1 MKILYFSW
9 IKDKIGIDEEN
20 IDIDQ
25 EIDTVKKLIFFLR
38 NKGENYNLALEN
50 TGIVRFSINMKNA
63 KLDDKIKN
71 VDEIAFF
78 PPMTGG

>member
-9 IKDKIGIDEEN
+9 IKDKIGINEEN

-25 EIDTVKKLIFFLR
+25 EVDTVKKLIFFLR
-38 NKGENYNLALEN
+38 NKGENYNSALEN
-50 TGIVRFSINMKNA
+50 TGIIRFSINMKNA

>member
-1 MKILYFSW
+1 MRILYFSW
-9 IKDKIGIDEEN
+9 IKDKIGINEEN

-25 EIDTVKKLIFFLR
+25 EVDTVKKLIFFLR

-50 TGIVRFSINMKNA
+50 TGIIRFSINMRNA

-71 VDEIAFF
+71 IDEIAFF

>member
-9 IKDKIGIDEEN
+9 IKDKIGINEEN

-25 EIDTVKKLIFFLR
+25 EVDTVKKLISFLR

-50 TGIVRFSINMKNA
+50 TGIIRFSINMKNA

-71 VDEIAFF
+71 ADEIAFF

>member
-1 MKILYFSW
+1 MSF
-9 IKDKIGIDEEN
+9 DKGNICESDIHQIMETYSCTEYGIS
-20 IDIDQ
+20 
-25 EIDTVKKLIFFLR
+25 FLR

-50 TGIVRFSINMKNA
+50 TGIIRFSINMKNA

>member
-9 IKDKIGIDEEN
+9 IKDKIGINEEN

-25 EIDTVKKLIFFLR
+25 EVDTVKKLIFFLR

-50 TGIVRFSINMKNA
+50 TGIIRFSINMKNA